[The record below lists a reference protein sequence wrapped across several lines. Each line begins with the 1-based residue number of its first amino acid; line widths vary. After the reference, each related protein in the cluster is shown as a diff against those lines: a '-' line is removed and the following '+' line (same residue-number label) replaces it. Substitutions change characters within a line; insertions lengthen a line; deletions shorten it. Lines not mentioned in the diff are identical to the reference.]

1 MYIWLGLIYYALIAG
16 KILVLCKT
24 RLDTSNMVV
33 YETEGY
39 MIPNSA
45 YVQHMHIIVRSSD
58 NKDQMLLAYKV
69 HSFTEVFHHQML

>member
-1 MYIWLGLIYYALIAG
+1 
-16 KILVLCKT
+16 
-24 RLDTSNMVV
+24 MVV

-45 YVQHMHIIVRSSD
+45 CVQHMHTIVRSSD
-58 NKDQMLLAYKV
+58 NKDQMLPSYKV